1 MSEISEKV
9 KAVIARDLKL
19 ADWVITPEITLS
31 KLGADSLDAIGLIM
45 AIEREFGCCLPQD
58 AFSGIENQDGEWT
71 FGAFAG
77 AIEKSIGYAQASSR
91 AGLA

>member
-19 ADWVITPEITLS
+19 ADWVITPDITLS

-45 AIEREFGCCLPQD
+45 AIEREIGCCLPRD
-58 AFSGIENQDGEWT
+58 TFAAIENQDGEWT

-77 AIEKSIGYAQASSR
+77 AIEKSIGYGQARSYS
-91 AGLA
+91 G

>member
-9 KAVIARDLKL
+9 KAVVARDLKL
-19 ADWVITPEITLS
+19 ADCVITSDSTLS

-45 AIEREFGCCLPQD
+45 AIERELGCCLPQD
-58 AFSGIENQDGEWT
+58 AFSGIENNDGEWT

-77 AIEKSIGYAQASSR
+77 AIEKSVGFVR
-91 AGLA
+91 T